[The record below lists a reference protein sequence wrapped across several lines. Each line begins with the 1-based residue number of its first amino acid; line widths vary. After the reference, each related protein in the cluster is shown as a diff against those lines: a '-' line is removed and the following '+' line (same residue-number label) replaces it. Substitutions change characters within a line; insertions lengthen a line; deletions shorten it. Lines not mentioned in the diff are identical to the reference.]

1 MWTRLWIWLLTRL
14 GQDPRGL
21 FVFFDGCRWRAV
33 DPLQVTRD
41 LFSHPQFDW
50 DETPK
55 LLMTGKATV
64 QLEAFRLIGC
74 AVRSAFGIPGVDS
87 GGLTEREC
95 LDLLTGFRQY
105 LGDVK
110 KNGSLFPTLSDST
123 DQPSAEESPTK
134 PDSDSGSTV
143 VERSCELPGS
153 PAEPTSG
160 G

>member
-1 MWTRLWIWLLTRL
+1 MWTRFWQWLLTRL

-21 FVFFDGCRWRAV
+21 FVFFDGHRWRV
-33 DPLQVTRD
+33 IDPLQAARD
-41 LFSHPQFDW
+41 LFSHPEFDW

-55 LLMTGKATV
+55 MLMTGQATV
-64 QLEAFRLIGC
+64 ELEAFRLIGS
-74 AVRSAFGIPGVDS
+74 AVRTVFGIPTVES

-110 KNGSLFPTLSDST
+110 KNGSLFQTSSDST
-123 DQPSAEESPTK
+123 EQHSADGSPTK
-134 PDSDSGSTV
+134 PASDSGLTAA
-143 VERSCELPGS
+143 EPSCEPPGS
-153 PAEPTSG
+153 LAEPTSG